1 MRSLFFKERSLRAV
15 LVRSRNGKSSR
26 QDQNY
31 FEVLLDEVVL
41 YILSLLSLQTL
52 KAAMQSCQRFYIVGS
67 NNQLWIGPIKA
78 FVQHNYLSLIEN
90 FSEGVIKNYTDSLE
104 INYRTLL
111 IFSVFSKKYF
121 SNIITKNI
129 ANDSGAAVQC
139 GSLVQQSH
147 GSLLQPFFLLPM
159 PLPSYVST
167 QSFVETTSANR
178 FLCENIK
185 PQSKCKKKNK
195 IIKSM
200 LLNAPEVML
209 RRRVSALPTVAK
221 AFGYD

>member
-147 GSLLQPFFLLPM
+147 GSLLQPFFCCRCLYLLMFLHKVLLRQQAPIDF
-159 PLPSYVST
+159 YVKILNPNLN
-167 QSFVETTSANR
+167 VR
-178 FLCENIK
+178 KKIK
-185 PQSKCKKKNK
+185 
-195 IIKSM
+195 
-200 LLNAPEVML
+200 LLSQCCLML
-209 RRRVSALPTVAK
+209 RKSC
-221 AFGYD
+221 